1 MPNAMVG
8 TSKERIN
15 QLGHFLPTKGRSMG
29 RTEPQSL
36 SYEVG
41 VVRPLH
47 TVNIR
52 ASLHAF
58 CIIIIG
64 TISAAPRGL
73 QETSTGFTLARFVV
87 KIIRGN
93 CSRCCGVVFLE
104 TKLKYGV

>member
-15 QLGHFLPTKGRSMG
+15 QLGDFLPTKGRSMG

-64 TISAAPRGL
+64 TISAAP
-73 QETSTGFTLARFVV
+73 TWSARDKHRFHVSE
-87 KIIRGN
+87 IRRKN
-93 CSRCCGVVFLE
+93 
-104 TKLKYGV
+104 Y

>member
-1 MPNAMVG
+1 MLSALWLGPRAML
-8 TSKERIN
+8 KQQERIS
-15 QLGHFLPTKGRSMG
+15 QLGDFLPTKERS
-29 RTEPQSL
+29 TERMRKPQSL

-58 CIIIIG
+58 CIVIIG

-73 QETSTGFTLARFVV
+73 REEAQAS
-87 KIIRGN
+87 
-93 CSRCCGVVFLE
+93 C
-104 TKLKYGV
+104 